1 MEVLYDCNN
10 IVVVTS
16 VSVLVSIVYLDNV
29 TTGLGTTSEIS
40 SLSLR

>member
-10 IVVVTS
+10 ILVVTS

-29 TTGLGTTSEIS
+29 TTGLGTTDEIS